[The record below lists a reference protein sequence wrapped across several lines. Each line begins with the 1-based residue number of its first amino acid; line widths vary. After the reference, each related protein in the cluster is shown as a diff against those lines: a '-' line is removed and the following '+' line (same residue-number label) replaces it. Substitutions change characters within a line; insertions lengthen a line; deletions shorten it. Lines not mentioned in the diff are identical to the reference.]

1 MSFQDV
7 GRPGTRRAPGGS
19 ASTSN
24 AGAFSSAAAAAAA
37 GGGGGIGGRGGRA
50 GAVVA
55 PGPPNYSSAGG
66 GGATNLGGYEQVSD
80 AIVQYQRNVALLE
93 KMARNVGT
101 PNDTSI
107 SQTQ

>member
-7 GRPGTRRAPGGS
+7 GKPGTRRAPGGS
-19 ASTSN
+19 APTSN
-24 AGAFSSAAAAAAA
+24 AGAFSSAAAAA
-37 GGGGGIGGRGGRA
+37 GGGIGGRGGRA
-50 GAVVA
+50 GAVFA
-55 PGPPNYSSAGG
+55 PGPPNYTSAGG
-66 GGATNLGGYEQVSD
+66 GGGINLGGYEQVSD

>member
-7 GRPGTRRAPGGS
+7 GKPGTRRAPGS
-19 ASTSN
+19 AGG
-24 AGAFSSAAAAAAA
+24 AGAFSSAAAAA
-37 GGGGGIGGRGGRA
+37 GGGMGSRGA
-50 GAVVA
+50 AS
-55 PGPPNYSSAGG
+55 GPPNNNNSAAVGGGSGG
-66 GGATNLGGYEQVSD
+66 GGAINLSGYEQVSD

-107 SQTQ
+107 LQTQ

>member
-7 GRPGTRRAPGGS
+7 GKPGARRGPSSAGGPPS
-19 ASTSN
+19 SK
-24 AGAFSSAAAAAAA
+24 AGAFSSATAVAS
-37 GGGGGIGGRGGRA
+37 GGIGGRGGRA

-55 PGPPNYSSAGG
+55 PNNNSAVAAGAGG
-66 GGATNLGGYEQVSD
+66 AINLGGYEQVSD

-107 SQTQ
+107 LQTQ